1 MIRNFVLCLV
11 RRTGTS
17 MCLMPN
23 HGASPETEILDEQ
36 ECWRLLRG
44 VSLGRLA
51 LWVEDHPDIFP
62 INYTVDHGSLVFR
75 TGAGIKLRT
84 LRAIEGDIPLALEAD
99 GVDAKAG
106 IAWSVVLKG
115 YASEIDVTDEFLDS
129 VARVLFPWQPG
140 RKDHFV
146 RIVPSS
152 VSGRR
157 FAVVQPKAWWIS
169 LDEATRA
176 GLE

>member
-1 MIRNFVLCLV
+1 
-11 RRTGTS
+11 
-17 MCLMPN
+17 MPN
-23 HGASPETEILDEQ
+23 QGATPQTEILDEL

-51 LWVEDHPDIFP
+51 VWVEDHPDIFP
-62 INYTVDHGSLVFR
+62 VNYTVDRDTLVFR
-75 TGAGIKLRT
+75 TGSGTKLAAVAGDT
-84 LRAIEGDIPLALEAD
+84 PLALEAD
-99 GVDAKAG
+99 GVNAASG

-115 YASEIDVTDEFLDS
+115 QAAEVEPTGEFLDS

-146 RIVPSS
+146 RIVPTTIT
-152 VSGRR
+152 GRR
-157 FAVVQPKAWWIS
+157 FAVEHPKAWWIS